1 MTEQSWLERPVHQVW
16 RSVGRYNS
24 SMDLHAEL
32 TRLNAVPELP
42 EWVAGTVQ
50 KLIDQAQKE
59 AAESLRLNEQITRR
73 DTELHA
79 AQTKI
84 QALVLE
90 LAHLRRM
97 RFGARSE
104 AFTGEERDLFQ
115 ETLASDI
122 AAAEAKL
129 AKEQEEKL
137 ATPPVPKLPRPR
149 AGRQPLPDHLPRI
162 EHRHEPESCTCG
174 KCGSDL
180 VKIGEDIS
188 EQLDVEPAKFFVHRH
203 IRPQYACHSCETV
216 SAAPIPPA
224 VIDGGMAAVGLY
236 VWILIGKYLDH
247 LPLYRLEQIAARDQ
261 VILSRS
267 TMAAWVG
274 RIGVALQPLADR
286 LAELLLKRDVLHA
299 DETPVAQLDPG
310 SGKTKRAYLWVYR
323 SNVLETGPPIVVFD
337 YQTSRAGRHAQ
348 NFLSEWR
355 GSLMVDG
362 FGGYKA
368 IFTQGVTELGCLAH
382 ARRKYFDLNEAQAN
396 PIAQEAL
403 RRIAALYV
411 IETQGRDMDE
421 DARAQLRQKHAQP
434 LLQSM
439 HDWLLKTRVTVAN
452 GGGTAKAIDYSLKRW
467 AALSR
472 YATAGNLPIDNNPV
486 ENSIRP
492 IALGKKNWLFTG
504 SESAGKRAA
513 AIQTLL
519 GTAKLN
525 GLDPAAWL
533 RDTLERLPTC
543 LNSQIDSLLPLRS
556 EPLPQPAT

>member
-1 MTEQSWLERPVHQVW
+1 
-16 RSVGRYNS
+16 
-24 SMDLHAEL
+24 MDLHAEL
-32 TRLNAVPELP
+32 ARFNATPELTD
-42 EWVAGTVQ
+42 WVAGTVQ
-50 KLIDQAQKE
+50 QLIDQAQSE
-59 AAESLRLNEQITRR
+59 AAESHRLSEQIARR

-129 AKEQEEKL
+129 AQEQEEKP
-137 ATPPVPKLPRPR
+137 ATTPVPKPPRPR
-149 AGRQPLPDHLPRI
+149 AGRQPLPEHLPRI
-162 EHRHEPESCTCG
+162 EHHHEPESCTCG

-203 IRPQYACHSCETV
+203 IRPQYACRPCETV
-216 SAAPIPPA
+216 TAAPIPPA

-236 VWILIGKYLDH
+236 VWVLIGKYLDH
-247 LPLYRLEQIAARDQ
+247 LPLYRLEQIAARDR
-261 VILSRS
+261 VMLSRS
-267 TMAAWVG
+267 TMAEWVG

-286 LAELLLKRDVLHA
+286 LAELLLERDVLHA

-310 SGKTKRAYLWVYR
+310 RGKTKRAYLWAYR

-337 YQTSRAGRHAQ
+337 YQPSRAGHHARS
-348 NFLSEWR
+348 FLSGWK
-355 GSLMVDG
+355 GHLMVDD
-362 FGGYKA
+362 FGGYKML
-368 IFTQGVTELGCLAH
+368 FTQGVTELGCLVH
-382 ARRKYFDLNEAQAN
+382 ARRKFFDLNEAQAN
-396 PIAQEAL
+396 PVAQEAL

-411 IETQGRDMDE
+411 IEAQGRNMRVDE
-421 DARAQLRQKHAQP
+421 RTQLRQECALP

-486 ENSIRP
+486 ENVIRP
-492 IALGKKNWLFTG
+492 IALGRKNWLFTG
-504 SESAGKRAA
+504 SEQAGKRAA

-533 RDTLERLPTC
+533 RDTLEKLPTC
-543 LNSQIDSLLPLRS
+543 LNSQIDSLLPLRP
-556 EPLPQPAT
+556 EPLHQSTS